1 MRATILTF
9 LGTRLFVNL
18 QPLGR
23 RVPFAFLEDIR
34 HRFFDAHAN
43 EAGSAAAFAL
53 NDAFAPILAQRMV
66 RG

>member
-1 MRATILTF
+1 M
-9 LGTRLFVNL
+9 NL

-34 HRFFDAHAN
+34 HRFFDAHAD